1 MRATT
6 CNKKAPSANCRTT
19 GRNAQASRPNLCA
32 TKTLAK
38 TQSEFVRLFRTIF
51 KRVFRGQKIC
61 ALYFK
66 ICLRYFEICQTY
78 FFFALMWVLHAEN
91 QFSIFRTK
99 IRRFTAPVFHR
110 LLSVSVCGTG
120 GRKIHCLTPQC
131 ARTFCLSLHPYKN
144 NKT

>member
-19 GRNAQASRPNLCA
+19 GHNAQASRPNRYT

-38 TQSEFVRLFRTIF
+38 TQSEFVRLFRMIF

-110 LLSVSVCGTG
+110 LLSVSACGTG
-120 GRKIHCLTPQC
+120 GRKFHVRTPQR
-131 ARTFCLSLHPYKN
+131 ARTFCLPLHTHK
-144 NKT
+144 KHKK

>member
-6 CNKKAPSANCRTT
+6 CNKKAPSASCRTT
-19 GRNAQASRPNLCA
+19 GRNAQASRPNRCA

-51 KRVFRGQKIC
+51 KRVFRGQKING
-61 ALYFK
+61 LLFK
-66 ICLRYFEICQTY
+66 ISGSDFKIRATN
-78 FFFALMWVLHAEN
+78 FFFTPVWVLITEN

-99 IRRFTAPVFHR
+99 IRRFTPPVFHR
-110 LLSVSVCGTG
+110 PLSVSACGTG
-120 GRKIHCLTPQC
+120 GRKFHCLTPQC